1 MALST
6 SVTET
11 GIMGNKRTVL
21 GTITFDSSYPTGGE
35 SFDKADIGLVK
46 MEWIA
51 FNQGEDGRVFH
62 WDAANSKILVYES
75 GTASA
80 ALDEEDAAVDLS
92 GVVVEFFA
100 IGL

>member
-1 MALST
+1 MALTS
-6 SVTET
+6 SVTKT
-11 GIMGNKRTVL
+11 NYMGDQIAKF
-21 GTITFDSSYPTGGE
+21 GTITFDSSYPAGGE
-35 SFDKADIGLVK
+35 SFDKADIGFVRLD
-46 MEWIA
+46 WIS

-62 WDAANSKILVYES
+62 WDAANEKVIVFES

-100 IGL
+100 LGV